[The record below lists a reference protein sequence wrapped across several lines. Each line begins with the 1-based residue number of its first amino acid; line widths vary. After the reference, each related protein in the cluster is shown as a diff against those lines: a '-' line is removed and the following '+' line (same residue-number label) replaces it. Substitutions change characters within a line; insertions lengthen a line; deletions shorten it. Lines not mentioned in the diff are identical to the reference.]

1 MSAEPIIYG
10 LIFVGVLVLV
20 EGLYLVAFGKS
31 ISLNSRVNRRLEM
44 LEKGERRD
52 EVLEK
57 LRKEMQQHMDAKTIP
72 LYSLL
77 SEKAQRAAIAFTPK
91 QLIMIMAGLAFVAF
105 LGLTIGTETDLAVR
119 VLLSIAIGVGAV
131 YFWVAS
137 KASKRMGLIE
147 EQLPDAVEL
156 MVRSLRVGHPF
167 SNAISIVSKEIQDP
181 LASEFGVIADE
192 SAYGRDVGEA
202 LKDMAERLDMQ
213 DLRFLAVAVTI
224 QQQSGGNLAEILSG
238 LAKVIRARFRLFRRV
253 KAITAE
259 AKWSGKFLSA
269 FPIVALIVIN
279 VSDPNYYDDVYDH
292 PLFIPACFAVGIF
305 LIIYRRHPRFLAR
318 VRPTQ
323 LALWSCLAALAHGA
337 GLMLVPIYLDL
348 CAVAELDTGHRA
360 VRALM
365 GSTLQTAILVA
376 LVHTLSMAAAGGIMA
391 IGVYFWLGLKFLSKT
406 WFNLDLVW
414 AISLVAVGA
423 FGVWSAVYE

>member
-20 EGLYLVAFGKS
+20 EGIYLVAFGKS

-44 LEKGERRD
+44 LEKGNRR
-52 EVLEK
+52 EVVLEQ
-57 LRKEMQQHMDAKTIP
+57 LRKEMRQHMDAKTIP

-77 SEKAQRAAIAFTPK
+77 SEKAQKAAIAFTPK
-91 QLIMIMAGLAFVAF
+91 QLIMIMGGLAVIAF
-105 LGLTIGTETDLAVR
+105 MGLTIGTETEVAVR
-119 VLLSIAIGVGAV
+119 ALMSVGIGIGAV
-131 YFWVAS
+131 YFWVSS
-137 KASKRMGLIE
+137 KANKRMSMIE

-224 QQQSGGNLAEILSG
+224 QQQSGGNLAEILAG

-279 VSDPNYYDDVYDH
+279 VSDPHYYDDVKDH
-292 PLFIPACFAVGIF
+292 AMFIPACFFVGIM
-305 LIIYRRHPRFLAR
+305 
-318 VRPTQ
+318 
-323 LALWSCLAALAHGA
+323 LAL
-337 GLMLVPIYLDL
+337 
-348 CAVAELDTGHRA
+348 
-360 VRALM
+360 
-365 GSTLQTAILVA
+365 
-376 LVHTLSMAAAGGIMA
+376 
-391 IGVYFWLGLKFLSKT
+391 
-406 WFNLDLVW
+406 NLFVMRVLTDIKV
-414 AISLVAVGA
+414 
-423 FGVWSAVYE
+423 

>member
-44 LEKGERRD
+44 LEKGTRRE

-77 SEKAQRAAIAFTPK
+77 SEKAQKAAIAFTPK
-91 QLIMIMAGLAFVAF
+91 QLIMLMGGLAVIAF
-105 LGLTIGTETDLAVR
+105 MGLTIGTETDVAVRALLAV
-119 VLLSIAIGVGAV
+119 AIGIGAI
-131 YFWVAS
+131 YFWVSS
-137 KASKRMGLIE
+137 KANKRMSMIE

-224 QQQSGGNLAEILSG
+224 QQQSGGNLAEILAG

-279 VSDPNYYDDVYDH
+279 VSDPHYYDEVKDH
-292 PLFIPACFAVGIF
+292 ALFIPACFFVGIM
-305 LIIYRRHPRFLAR
+305 LAVNLFVMR
-318 VRPTQ
+318 VLTDIK
-323 LALWSCLAALAHGA
+323 
-337 GLMLVPIYLDL
+337 V
-348 CAVAELDTGHRA
+348 
-360 VRALM
+360 
-365 GSTLQTAILVA
+365 
-376 LVHTLSMAAAGGIMA
+376 
-391 IGVYFWLGLKFLSKT
+391 
-406 WFNLDLVW
+406 
-414 AISLVAVGA
+414 
-423 FGVWSAVYE
+423 

>member
-10 LIFVGVLVLV
+10 LIFIGVLVLV

-44 LEKGERRD
+44 LNKAGGRRE
-52 EVLEK
+52 EVLEQ
-57 LRKEMQQHMDAKTIP
+57 LRKEMQQHMGARSIP

-77 SEKAQRAAIAFTPK
+77 AEKAQKASIAFSPQ
-91 QLIMIMAGLAFVAF
+91 QLMMIMGGLSVVAFV
-105 LGLTIGTETDLAVR
+105 GLSVGTETEPPVR
-119 VLLSIAIGVGAV
+119 ILLSIGIGIGAV
-131 YFWVAS
+131 YFWVSS
-137 KASKRMGLIE
+137 KANKRLAMIE

-167 SNAISIVSKEIQDP
+167 SSAIQIVAKEVQDP

-192 SAYGRDVGEA
+192 SAFGRDVGEA

-213 DLRFLAVAVTI
+213 DLRFLAVAVAI

-269 FPIVALIVIN
+269 FPIVALVIIN
-279 VSDPNYYDDVYDH
+279 VSDPNYYDEVRDH
-292 PLFIPACFAVGIF
+292 AYFIPACIAVGMF
-305 LIIYRRHPRFLAR
+305 
-318 VRPTQ
+318 
-323 LALWSCLAALAHGA
+323 
-337 GLMLVPIYLDL
+337 L
-348 CAVAELDTGHRA
+348 CA
-360 VRALM
+360 
-365 GSTLQTAILVA
+365 
-376 LVHTLSMAAAGGIMA
+376 
-391 IGVYFWLGLKFLSKT
+391 
-406 WFNLDLVW
+406 NLFVMRMLTDIKV
-414 AISLVAVGA
+414 
-423 FGVWSAVYE
+423 